1 MSRGRKKNATT
12 KDRCCA
18 PQKRPRQHKTMSLG
32 PRPQKAAAM
41 THQCLAAAKKKRR
54 QRIDVACP
62 KKGPRQHKTMSHGP
76 KGRTDETPTSRG
88 LKKKGHDDE
97 AGTPRLRKGPRQ
109 RFAGDESPTRAASK
123 PCCNK
128 PKSYFKYFSEIVIR
142 FITQSGKKTAFPGST
157 KLLN

>member
-1 MSRGRKKNATT
+1 MLHTPKKAAATQNNVARPQKAAATTHQCLAAAKKNATT
-12 KDRCCA
+12 KDRCRV
-18 PQKRPRQHKTMSLG
+18 PQKRTAATQNNVARPKRPYRRNTNVA
-32 PRPQKAAAM
+32 RPQ
-41 THQCLAAAKKKRR
+41 
-54 QRIDVACP
+54 
-62 KKGPRQHKTMSHGP
+62 
-76 KGRTDETPTSRG
+76 
-88 LKKKGHDDE
+88 KKGHDDE

>member
-1 MSRGRKKNATT
+1 MSRGRKKTATT

-32 PRPQKAAAM
+32 PKRLRQRLTNVSRPQKK
-41 THQCLAAAKKKRR
+41 TRR

-142 FITQSGKKTAFPGST
+142 FIMQSGKKTAFPGST